1 MFKNWLQFLFPDPP
15 CACDARW
22 KCNNLWWA
30 RCCHKLQAD
39 AWVVI
44 EALMRRV
51 ARSGKGDLLI
61 QNDGPWGGE
70 ASSRINVHIN
80 DNANRPLHA
89 FKDTGGWDCF
99 WNLTAHGSYQLIS
112 PAPCTLRT
120 FPLSA
125 GSAQHINVHCIPT
138 WVLGTT
144 VIKIAAIRILHVVL
158 FRIRL
163 IWAPFCRQNL
173 SPHGLVRL
181 LTLRHNRRLRVAG
194 YCRADRFLLMSVASE
209 QPWARSHLQ
218 GGANRTPQSNL
229 DQEQ

>member
-1 MFKNWLQFLFPDPP
+1 MWRALEVQQFMVGALLSQAPSWCLGCNWSLDE
-15 CACDARW
+15 ACCTLW
-22 KCNNLWWA
+22 KGRFAHPEWRA
-30 RCCHKLQAD
+30 
-39 AWVVI
+39 
-44 EALMRRV
+44 M
-51 ARSGKGDLLI
+51 G
-61 QNDGPWGGE
+61 GGE

-80 DNANRPLHA
+80 DHVNRPLHA

-99 WNLTAHGSYQLIS
+99 WNLTAHGSYHLIS
-112 PAPCTLRT
+112 PAPCTFRT